1 MKKRLVISTVLCIGI
16 GLATMGRSQESI
28 DVSSLPFSAAVQAG
42 PTLYLSGQIPI
53 RPDGTVVTESVGAE
67 TRQTMDN
74 IGRTLTEYG
83 YTFDDV
89 VSVIVYL
96 KDMDDYAEMNKAYAE
111 YFKNGFPARAC
122 VGGLQIAF
130 DARLEISCIAY
141 KEVDE

>member
-1 MKKRLVISTVLCIGI
+1 MKKLFAILVVLGI
-16 GLATMGRSQESI
+16 GMGVATLGRSQEPI

-74 IGRTLTEYG
+74 IGRTLKEYG

-89 VSVIVYL
+89 VSVTVYL
-96 KDMDDYAEMNKAYAE
+96 KDMKDYAQMNTAYRE

-130 DARLEISCIAY
+130 DSRLEISCIAY
-141 KEVDE
+141 KEPGE

>member
-1 MKKRLVISTVLCIGI
+1 MKKILVISTVLCIGI
-16 GLATMGRSQESI
+16 GLTTMGRSQEPI
-28 DVSSLPFSAAVQAG
+28 DVGSLPFSAAVQAG

-53 RPDGTVVTESVGAE
+53 RPDGTVVRESVGAE

-74 IGRTLTEYG
+74 IERTLSENG

-96 KDMDDYAEMNKAYAE
+96 KDMGDYAEMNKAYAE

>member
-1 MKKRLVISTVLCIGI
+1 MKKILVISTMLCIGI
-16 GLATMGRSQESI
+16 GLTTMGRSQEPI
-28 DVSSLPFSAAVQAG
+28 DVGSLPFSAAVQAG

-53 RPDGTVVTESVGAE
+53 RPDGTVVRESAGAE

-96 KDMDDYAEMNKAYAE
+96 KDTDDYAEMNKAYAE

-141 KEVDE
+141 KEAVE

>member
-1 MKKRLVISTVLCIGI
+1 
-16 GLATMGRSQESI
+16 
-28 DVSSLPFSAAVQAG
+28 
-42 PTLYLSGQIPI
+42 
-53 RPDGTVVTESVGAE
+53 
-67 TRQTMDN
+67 MDN

-96 KDMDDYAEMNKAYAE
+96 KDMGDYAEMNKAYAE

-141 KEVDE
+141 KKADE

>member
-1 MKKRLVISTVLCIGI
+1 MKKILVISTVLCIGI
-16 GLATMGRSQESI
+16 VLTTMGRSQEPI
-28 DVSSLPFSAAVQAG
+28 DVGSLPFSAAVQAG

-53 RPDGTVVTESVGAE
+53 RPDGTVVRESVGAE

-74 IGRTLTEYG
+74 IERTLTEYG

-96 KDMDDYAEMNKAYAE
+96 KDMGDYAEMNKAYAE

>member
-1 MKKRLVISTVLCIGI
+1 MNKIRLNSTVLCICI
-16 GLATMGRSQESI
+16 GLTTTGRGQEPI
-28 DVSSLPFSAAVQAG
+28 AVGSLPFSTAVQAG

-53 RPDGTVVTESVGAE
+53 RPDSSVVTESVGAE
-67 TRQTMDN
+67 TRQTMEN
-74 IGRTLTEYG
+74 IGRTLSENG

-96 KDMDDYAEMNKAYAE
+96 KDMGDYAEMNKAYAE

-141 KEVDE
+141 QEVDE

>member
-1 MKKRLVISTVLCIGI
+1 MKKILVISTVLCIGI
-16 GLATMGRSQESI
+16 GLTTMGRSQEPI
-28 DVSSLPFSAAVQAG
+28 DVGSLPFSAAVQAG

-53 RPDGTVVTESVGAE
+53 RPDGTVVRESVGAE

-74 IGRTLTEYG
+74 IERTLTEYG

-96 KDMDDYAEMNKAYAE
+96 KDMGDYAEMNKAYAE